1 MAILPERCAGPRHS
15 RDDTGAGTW
24 GAGRIAVFRGW
35 RAPGARIRRER
46 RKAPARR
53 AAEKPGKKAE
63 IARKGRIGTA
73 GKGPVA
79 MQRNRRTATGGAPN
93 QHTTSQPHPAGTTT
107 PAPA

>member
-46 RKAPARR
+46 REAPARR

-63 IARKGRIGTA
+63 IARKGGIGTA

-79 MQRNRRTATGGAPN
+79 MQPNRRTQTVDALDNATTHQPN
-93 QHTTSQPHPAGTTT
+93 H
-107 PAPA
+107 